1 VRRLSLPGELAV
13 WKVGHQMYRQTILAL
28 RNTLG
33 SALTHA
39 LVAAEVRDETPLVT
53 AAEVR
58 GQKRD

>member
-1 VRRLSLPGELAV
+1 
-13 WKVGHQMYRQTILAL
+13 MYRQTILAL